1 MKINTKRII
10 LIISEWSAEI
20 NKKVVKNLYFVIREA
35 TNGQYYF
42 VIKSN
47 NNEVVATSETYL
59 TKYSAEQTINSIKNG
74 ITKDSQVIDMTK

>member
-1 MKINTKRII
+1 M
-10 LIISEWSAEI
+10 
-20 NKKVVKNLYFVIREA
+20 YFVIREA

-42 VIKSN
+42 VIKSD

-74 ITKDSQVIDMTK
+74 ITKDSQ